1 MTIEDATNLAGIG
14 MILLAAVAIMINFF
28 LLIIKVIFKSNRNII
43 KISDTLLYSALCLG
57 LIGMVLMMSIFVVN
71 IILKIVT

>member
-14 MILLAAVAIMINFF
+14 MILLSAVAIMTNFF
-28 LLIIKVIFKSNRNII
+28 LLIIKVIFKSNQNII
-43 KISDTLLYSALCLG
+43 KISNTLLYSALCFG
-57 LIGMVLMMSIFVVN
+57 LIGMVLMMSTFVVN

>member
-14 MILLAAVAIMINFF
+14 MILLSAVAIMINFF
-28 LLIIKVIFKSNRNII
+28 LLILKVIFKSNQNII
-43 KISDTLLYSALCLG
+43 NISNTLLYSALCCG
-57 LIGMVLMMSIFVVN
+57 LIGMILVISTFVVN

>member
-1 MTIEDATNLAGIG
+1 MTIEDATNLSGIG